1 MNTEP
6 RLNERIER
14 ASKLAGKWQDRANE
28 LLTGEEK
35 AIQKQLKRLLEHPTD
50 KVVMTQMIDR
60 SFRTANEKRIASQ
73 IKSIFSRYGV
83 PEFFKAADKVLM
95 RLFLG
100 IGHYFPHA
108 SVPKIVEKMR
118 EDSSRSVIP
127 GEADIL
133 TPYLARRKKEG
144 VTVNMN
150 HLGEAVLSEAE
161 AQRRLK
167 AYMEDLQNPDVAY
180 ISVKISTLY
189 SQISSLA
196 MEHTL
201 GLLKERLTALF
212 RSARENHY
220 RDDKGRTKPKFVTLD
235 MEEYRDLE
243 ITKELF
249 CRTLEEPEFK
259 ALPAGIV
266 LQTYL
271 PDSYAIQQELTEWAR
286 KRVADGGSPIKLRI
300 VKGANMEMEQVAA
313 SLHGWPLAPYDNKLD
328 VDANYKRMVT
338 YGMEPARVKA
348 VTLGIA
354 SHNLFEMAYAYT
366 LAEEKGVLEYFTFE
380 MLEGM
385 ADHVRRALQE
395 TGRDMV
401 VYAPVATKEDFI
413 SAIAYLIRRLDENTA
428 PDNFLRHACMLETGT
443 HVWEM
448 LKAQFVASCRHQEKP
463 ETTTFRTQNRLAED
477 NPTAKGT
484 FHDGRFVN
492 EPDTDLSLS
501 ANRTW
506 AEEIRER
513 WQASVMDTPR
523 EIPIVI
529 DGKERF
535 ENRDQRDIVDPNQ
548 LKEGESAMVVAHYAQ
563 ASRNDLKKA
572 VTAAKNDPDGWRLKT
587 TAERHEALSK
597 VAAVLRQKRG
607 DLIGAAMA
615 ETGKVFSEA
624 DPEVSEAV
632 DFVEYYPHT
641 VRALEALDNVETSGV
656 GVGLV
661 VSPWNFPIAIPCGGI
676 AASLAAG
683 NTVVFKP
690 ASSAVLT
697 AWTLCNAFWEAGI
710 SKKVLQFVPC
720 SGSKGGPYLVG
731 HPDVDYVIL
740 TGGTD
745 TGMRILE
752 QRPGLFLAAETG
764 GKNATIV
771 TAMSDREQAVA
782 NILQSAFGH
791 CGQKCSATSLLLLER
806 EIYDDP
812 HFKKQLVE
820 AAQSWSVGS
829 AWNFENRMGPLV
841 QAPGGDLQRGLTEL
855 AEEGETWALKPRR
868 INGNPHLWTP
878 GIKWGVKRG
887 SYTHMTEFFG
897 PVLGVMPFDTLDDAI
912 EAVHMTG
919 YGLTSGIESLDEDEQ
934 VHWQDTIRAGNL
946 YINRGTTGA
955 IVIRQPFGGMGKS
968 ALGAGIKAGG
978 PNYAVQ
984 FMKITETGYP
994 SETGAIDRA
1003 SPLLHLTKVWQR
1015 EVDWNQA
1022 GPWQNDLARSSRA
1035 VTSYCYWAEKEFRTP
1050 KDYVHLRGQ
1059 DNHFRYL
1066 PLDNVVVRL
1075 HEKDSLFETVAR
1087 IAAAKIVGCKVMLS
1101 LPRDFENG
1109 VTLFLRRPQCRTLM
1123 EEVQWVFEA
1132 DEALADQM
1140 NDNCRIR
1147 YAREGRVPDTV
1158 LNAAAQKGYYIA
1170 RKPVLMQGRLE
1181 LLHYV
1186 KEQSICN
1193 NYHRYGNLGER
1204 AEEFS
1209 G

>member
-1 MNTEP
+1 MNTDP
-6 RLNERIER
+6 RLNERIEK
-14 ASKLAGKWQDRANE
+14 ASAMAKKWQDRANK
-28 LLTGEEK
+28 LLTSEEK
-35 AIQKQLKRLLEHPTD
+35 AIQKQLKRLLDHPTD

-60 SFRTANEKRIASQ
+60 SFRTTNEKRVAAQ
-73 IKSIFSRYGV
+73 IKSIFNRFGV
-83 PEFFKAADKVLM
+83 PEFFKATDKLLL

-100 IGHYFPHA
+100 IGHYFPHT

-127 GEADIL
+127 GEADVL

-144 VTVNMN
+144 VIVNMN
-150 HLGEAVLSEAE
+150 HLGEAVLSEDDAK
-161 AQRRLK
+161 RRLDGYI
-167 AYMEDLQNPDVAY
+167 ADLKNPDVAY

-201 GLLKERLTALF
+201 AELKERLTTLF
-212 RSARENHY
+212 QTAKENHY
-220 RDDKGRTKPKFVTLD
+220 SDDQGQTKPKFVNLD

-249 CRTLEEPEFK
+249 CRVLEQPQFK
-259 ALPAGIV
+259 NLPAGIV

-271 PDSYAIQQELTEWAR
+271 PDSFTIQKELTEWAQ
-286 KRVADGGSPIKLRI
+286 KRVADGGSPIKIRI
-300 VKGANMEMEQVAA
+300 VKGANMEMEHVEA

-338 YGMEPARVKA
+338 YGMNPERTHA

-354 SHNLFEMAYAYT
+354 SHNLFEMAYAYVV
-366 LAEEKGVLEYFTFE
+366 AEENGVLDYFTFE

-385 ADHVRRALQE
+385 ADHVLRALQE
-395 TGRDMV
+395 SDRDMV

-443 HVWEM
+443 SVWEM
-448 LKAQFVASCRHQEKP
+448 LKEQFVASCHHQSRL
-463 ETTTFRTQNRLAED
+463 ETTTFRTQNRLTED
-477 NPTAKGT
+477 NTLAKGT
-484 FHDGRFVN
+484 FHDGQFVN
-492 EPDTDLSLS
+492 ESDSDLSLLVS
-501 ANRTW
+501 RRW
-506 AEEIRER
+506 AEQIRDT
-513 WQASVMDTPR
+513 WQSKGSDASR
-523 EIPIVI
+523 EIPVVI
-529 DGKERF
+529 DGKEQF
-535 ENRDQRDIVDPNQ
+535 AGRDQRDIVDPNQ
-548 LKEGESAMVVAHYAQ
+548 LKEGEPFVLVARYAQ
-563 ASRNDLKKA
+563 ASAEDLEKA
-572 VTAAKNDPDGWRLKT
+572 VEVAKNDPDGWREKT
-587 TAERHEALSK
+587 VGQRHEALSK

-607 DLIGAAMA
+607 DLIGASMA
-615 ETGKVFSEA
+615 ETGKIFSEA
-624 DPEVSEAV
+624 DPEVSEAI

-641 VRALEALDNVETSGV
+641 VNAMTDLGNIEASGL

-661 VSPWNFPIAIPCGGI
+661 ISPWNFPIAIPCGGI

-683 NTVVFKP
+683 NTVIFKP

-697 AWTLCNAFWEAGI
+697 AWVLCQAFWEAGI

-720 SGSKGGPYLVG
+720 SGSKGGPLLVG
-731 HPDVDYVIL
+731 HPDVDYIIL

-745 TGMRILE
+745 TGMRMLE
-752 QRPGLFLAAETG
+752 QRPGVFLAAETG

-782 NILQSAFGH
+782 NIMQSAFGH
-791 CGQKCSATSLLLLER
+791 CGQKCSATSLLLLEK
-806 EIYDDP
+806 EVYDDP
-812 HFKKQLVE
+812 HFQKQLVE

-829 AWNFENRMGPLV
+829 AWEFENRMGPLV
-841 QAPGGDLQRGLTEL
+841 QAPGGDLLRGLTQL
-855 AEEGETWALKPRR
+855 EEGETWALKPRQ

-878 GIKWGVKRG
+878 GIKWGVKRC

-934 VHWQDTIRAGNL
+934 AHWQDNIQAGNL

-968 ALGAGIKAGG
+968 ALGAGVKAGG
-978 PNYAVQ
+978 PNYAAQ
-984 FMKITETGYP
+984 FMAIEETGFP
-994 SETGAIDRA
+994 KENGAIA
-1003 SPLLHLTKVWQR
+1003 HVSPLLHLAQVWQR

-1022 GPWQNDLARSSRA
+1022 GPWKADLERASRA
-1035 VTSYCYWAEKEFRTP
+1035 VTSYSYWAENEFAVP

-1066 PLDNVVVRL
+1066 PMETVVVRI
-1075 HEKDSLFETVAR
+1075 HEEDSLFETIAR
-1087 IAAAKIVGCKVMLS
+1087 IAAAQIVHCQVILS
-1101 LPRDFENG
+1101 LPRDFEND
-1109 VTLFLRRPQCRTLM
+1109 VTTFLRRPQSRSLM
-1123 EEVQWVFEA
+1123 DGVKWVFET
-1132 DEALADQM
+1132 DEALTDRM
-1140 NDNCRIR
+1140 TDHCRIR
-1147 YAREGRVPDTV
+1147 YANETRVPEAV
-1158 LNAAAQKGYYIA
+1158 LTTAAQKGYYIA

-1181 LLHYV
+1181 LVHYL

-1193 NYHRYGNLGER
+1193 SYHRYGNLGER
-1204 AEEFS
+1204 AVEFPV
-1209 G
+1209 